1 MRKLIILFVGMVLAQ
16 PAFANSQCTLK
27 PGHKIHCANCVTLE
41 QFAFYGASALYA
53 VNPSQKSILVTGSNG
68 SDVSVGIGLAWNDF
82 NFSLKLGRLGEFGA
96 DVPYPSIYEAEV
108 TAYDINHRVAG
119 QLPNN
124 GRFSYSALKAKCN
137 QIQAEREKA
146 WEKIQQAIKDA
157 KDPSTYYGGAIGQH
171 NAAAY
176 TGGWIGTYANRG
188 RRTVVCTT
196 GGTCSYSY

>member
-1 MRKLIILFVGMVLAQ
+1 MRKYILILGFGIFFTQQIA
-16 PAFANSQCTLK
+16 ADTYCKLK
-27 PGHKIHCANCVTLE
+27 TGDKIHCDDCKTIGE
-41 QFAFYGASALYA
+41 FAFYGASAIA
-53 VNPSQKSILVTGSNG
+53 TAGSKTSIVVTGNNG
-68 SDVSVGIGLAWNDF
+68 SKVFVRKQLAWDSYDF
-82 NFSLKLGRLGEFGA
+82 SIKAGKYGEFGA
-96 DVPYPSIYEAEV
+96 DIPFPSFSDAQV
-108 TAYDINHRVAG
+108 TAFDIT
-119 QLPNN
+119 LKL
-124 GRFSYSALKAKCN
+124 GRYSDRYPYGALKAKCN

-146 WEKIQQAIKDA
+146 WEKIQQALKDA